1 MTVPNLDRFS
11 GIADVYDQFRPKV
24 PAAFADLLIQLVGT
38 PNLVV
43 DVGCGTGLS
52 TRIWAGRAAQ
62 IIGIEPNRDMRE
74 EAKRRTMD
82 TKAVPLF
89 SLPHPPLPLPLG
101 KGSQTHRMWRII
113 FLDRPNIR
121 YQDGIGAKTGLADE
135 CADIVTVA
143 QALHWMEPEP
153 TFAEVAR
160 ILRPGGVFA
169 AIDCDWP
176 PCMNWEAEAA
186 YNACME
192 QATRLIEER
201 GYVKETRLWDKE
213 GHLGRMEAS
222 GHFRYVRE
230 VVLHHVEQGNAERL
244 VGVALSQGRV
254 AIALRNGIN
263 EDEAGVTALRD
274 VAERTLGNELK
285 PWYFGY
291 RVRLG
296 IK

>member
-1 MTVPNLDRFS
+1 MPNAPTNGCEAWIADRVGEGGWVLSEISAEGKLQMTVPNLDRFS

-24 PAAFADLLIQLVGT
+24 PAAFADLLIQLVGA
-38 PNLVV
+38 PNWVV

-62 IIGIEPNRDMRE
+62 IIGIEPNQDMRE
-74 EAKRRTMD
+74 EAERRTTD
-82 TKAVPLF
+82 T
-89 SLPHPPLPLPLG
+89 
-101 KGSQTHRMWRII
+101 
-113 FLDRPNIR
+113 NIR
-121 YQDGIGAKTGLADE
+121 YQDGIGAKTGLPDGN
-135 CADIVTVA
+135 ADIVTVS

-160 ILRPGGVFA
+160 ILRPGGVLA

-201 GYVKETRLWDKE
+201 GYVKATRLWDKA
-213 GHLGRMEAS
+213 GHLGRMEHS

-254 AIALRNGIN
+254 AIALRNGIS